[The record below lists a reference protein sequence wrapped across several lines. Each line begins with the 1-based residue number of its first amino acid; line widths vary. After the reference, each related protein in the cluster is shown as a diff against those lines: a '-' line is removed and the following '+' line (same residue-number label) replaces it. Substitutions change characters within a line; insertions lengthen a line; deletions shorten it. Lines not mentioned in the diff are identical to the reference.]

1 MNAVSSAREI
11 SFRILIKVHAG
22 GYASDLLRHETAALD
37 SRDAALAE
45 TLVFGCLR
53 YQSQLDFLIAHFS
66 GRPQPKLDLEVR
78 IALRMGIFQLRY
90 LDRIPAHAA
99 VAESVELVK
108 SAHKRSAAG
117 FVNAVLRKVNRAPVV
132 WPDRA
137 TELSAPCLDARALG
151 ASLRAQPSPPASR
164 KPRWPSPTAYINPD
178 TGRQQDIGA
187 QSIVPLLEIEPG
199 MTVLDLCAAP
209 GNKTAQALAAGGRVT
224 AGDRYLRRLAEVP
237 ARSRP
242 RGPRRRRAAALL
254 DPVHRF
260 DRILIDA
267 PCSGTGTLAR
277 NPEIKWRLQ
286 PSDLSVFQARQRKM
300 IERALPHLRPGGR
313 LVYATCALEPEEN
326 EAVVEAFQPSS
337 VLATHSRIPGRDP
350 GDGFFAA
357 TIASDNETL
366 RERVIP

>member
-1 MNAVSSAREI
+1 MNAVSSARAI
-11 SFRILIKVHAG
+11 SFRILVKVQAG

-37 SRDAALAE
+37 SRDSALAE

-78 IALRMGIFQLRY
+78 VALRMGIFQLRY

-108 SAHKRSAAG
+108 SAHKRSAAP
-117 FVNAVLRKVNRAPVV
+117 FVNAVLRKVSRAPVS

-137 TELSAPCLDARALG
+137 TELSIPTWMLERWDRHFGSDVATGIAQAAL
-151 ASLRAQPSPPASR
+151 AEPES
-164 KPRWPSPTAYINPD
+164 YVNPV
-178 TGRQQDIGA
+178 TGRQQDVGA

-209 GNKTAQALAAGGRVT
+209 GNKTGQAIAAGGRVT

-237 ARSRP
+237 EQAARVVLD
-242 RGPRRRRAAALL
+242 AAEPLPFSGL
-254 DPVHRF
+254 F

-277 NPEIKWRLQ
+277 NPEIKWRLEA
-286 PSDLSVFQARQRKM
+286 SDLPVFQARQRKM

-313 LVYATCALEPEEN
+313 LVYATCALEQEEN
-326 EAVVEAFQPSS
+326 EAVVEGFP
-337 VLATHSRIPGRDP
+337 VVETHFRIPGRDP

-357 TIASDNETL
+357 
-366 RERVIP
+366 VIK

>member
-1 MNAVSSAREI
+1 VNAVSSARAI

-22 GYASDLLRHETAALD
+22 GYASDLLRQETAPLAA
-37 SRDAALAE
+37 RDAALAE

-78 IALRMGIFQLRY
+78 VALRMGIFQLRY

-108 SAHKRSAAG
+108 AAHKRSAAP
-117 FVNAVLRKVNRAPVV
+117 FVNAVLRKVKRAPVP

-137 TELSAPCLDARALG
+137 TELSIPTWMLERWERHFGSDVASGIAQAALVE
-151 ASLRAQPSPPASR
+151 PEIY
-164 KPRWPSPTAYINPD
+164 TNPD
-178 TGRQQDIGA
+178 TGRQQDLGA

-209 GNKTAQALAAGGRVT
+209 GNKTAQAIAAGGRVT

-237 ARSRP
+237 GQAARVVLD
-242 RGPRRRRAAALL
+242 AAEPLPFSTL
-254 DPVHRF
+254 F

-277 NPEIKWRLQ
+277 NPEIKWRLD
-286 PSDLSVFQARQRKM
+286 PSDLPVFQARQRKM

-313 LVYATCALEPEEN
+313 LVYATCALEQEEN
-326 EAVVEAFQPSS
+326 EAVVEGFP
-337 VLATHSRIPGRDP
+337 VVETHSRIPGRDP

-357 TIASDNETL
+357 
-366 RERVIP
+366 VIK

>member
-1 MNAVSSAREI
+1 VNAVSSARAI

-22 GYASDLLRHETAALD
+22 GYASDLRHETAALA

-45 TLVFGCLR
+45 TLVFGSLR

-78 IALRMGIFQLRY
+78 IALHMGIFQLRY

-108 SAHKRSAAG
+108 SAHKRSAAP
-117 FVNAVLRKVNRAPVV
+117 FVNAVLRKVNRAPVR

-137 TELSAPCLDARALG
+137 TEFSIPAWMLERWDRHFGREVAAGIAQAAL
-151 ASLRAQPSPPASR
+151 AEPEAFV
-164 KPRWPSPTAYINPD
+164 NPV

-209 GNKTAQALAAGGRVT
+209 GNKTAQAIAAGGRVT

-237 ARSRP
+237 EQAARVVLD
-242 RGPRRRRAAALL
+242 AAEPLPFSVL
-254 DPVHRF
+254 F

-277 NPEIKWRLQ
+277 NPEIKWRLE
-286 PSDLSVFQARQRKM
+286 PSDLPVFQARQRKM

-313 LVYATCALEPEEN
+313 LVYATCALEQEEN
-326 EAVVEAFQPSS
+326 EAVIEGFP
-337 VLATHSRIPGRDP
+337 VLDTHSRIPGRDP

-357 TIASDNETL
+357 
-366 RERVIP
+366 VIK

>member
-1 MNAVSSAREI
+1 MNAVSSARAI

-22 GYASDLLRHETAALD
+22 GYASDLLRHETAALA

-45 TLVFGCLR
+45 TLVFGSLR

-78 IALRMGIFQLRY
+78 IALHMGIFQLRY

-108 SAHKRSAAG
+108 SAHKRSAAP
-117 FVNAVLRKVNRAPVV
+117 FVNAVLRKVNRAPVR

-137 TELSAPCLDARALG
+137 TEFSIPAWMLERWDRHFGREVAAGIAQAAL
-151 ASLRAQPSPPASR
+151 AEPEAFV
-164 KPRWPSPTAYINPD
+164 NPV

-209 GNKTAQALAAGGRVT
+209 GNKTAQAIAAGGRVT

-237 ARSRP
+237 EQAARVVLD
-242 RGPRRRRAAALL
+242 AAEPLPFSVL
-254 DPVHRF
+254 F

-277 NPEIKWRLQ
+277 NPEIKWRLE
-286 PSDLSVFQARQRKM
+286 PSDLPVFQARQRKM

-313 LVYATCALEPEEN
+313 LVYATCALEQEEN
-326 EAVVEAFQPSS
+326 EAVIEGFP
-337 VLATHSRIPGRDP
+337 VLDTHSRIPGRDP

-357 TIASDNETL
+357 
-366 RERVIP
+366 VIK

>member
-1 MNAVSSAREI
+1 VTAVSAAREI
-11 SFRILIKVHAG
+11 SFRILAKVDAG
-22 GYASDLLRHETAALD
+22 GYASDLLRRETAALD

-45 TLVFGCLR
+45 TLVLGCLR
-53 YQSQLDFLIAHFS
+53 YQSQLDFLIAHFA

-78 IALRMGIFQLRY
+78 IALRLGIFQLRY
-90 LDRIPAHAA
+90 LDRVPAHAA

-117 FVNAVLRKVNRAPVV
+117 FVNAVLRKVNRAQVR
-132 WPDRA
+132 WPDRS
-137 TELSAPCLDARALG
+137 TELSIPAWMLERWELHYGPAVARGIAEAAL
-151 ASLRAQPSPPASR
+151 SEPA
-164 KPRWPSPTAYINPD
+164 ACVNPV
-178 TGRQQDIGA
+178 TGRRQDIGA

-224 AGDRYLRRLAEVP
+224 ACDRYLRRLADVP
-237 ARSRP
+237 AE
-242 RGPRRRRAAALL
+242 AARVVLDASDAL
-254 DPVHRF
+254 PFSTRFGF

-267 PCSGTGTLAR
+267 PCSGTGTLAG

-300 IERALPHLRPGGR
+300 IEQALPHLRRGGL
-313 LVYATCALEPEEN
+313 LVYATCSLEPEEN
-326 EAVVEAFQPSS
+326 EAVVEGLP
-337 VLATHSRIPGRDP
+337 VLATHLRIPGRDP

-357 TIASDNETL
+357 VM
-366 RERVIP
+366 REG

>member
-1 MNAVSSAREI
+1 MNAVSSARAI
-11 SFRILIKVHAG
+11 SFRILLKVQAG
-22 GYASDLLRHETAALD
+22 GYASDLLRQETAALD

-78 IALRMGIFQLRY
+78 IALRLGIFQLRY

-108 SAHKRSAAG
+108 AAHKRSAAP
-117 FVNAVLRKVNRAPVV
+117 FVNAVLRKVNREPVR

-137 TELSAPCLDARALG
+137 TELSVPAWMLERWERHFGPAVATGIAQAAL
-151 ASLRAQPSPPASR
+151 AEPEVY
-164 KPRWPSPTAYINPD
+164 TNPD

-209 GNKTAQALAAGGRVT
+209 GNKTAQALAAGALVT

-237 ARSRP
+237 EQAARVV
-242 RGPRRRRAAALL
+242 L
-254 DPVHRF
+254 DASEPLPFSSLF

-277 NPEIKWRLQ
+277 NPEIKWRLE
-286 PSDLSVFQARQRKM
+286 PSDLPVFQARQRKM

-313 LVYATCALEPEEN
+313 LVYATCALEEEEN
-326 EAVVEAFQPSS
+326 EGVVHGFAVAE
-337 VLATHSRIPGRDP
+337 THTRIPGQDP

-357 TIASDNETL
+357 
-366 RERVIP
+366 VIK

>member
-1 MNAVSSAREI
+1 MNAVSSARAI

-37 SRDAALAE
+37 SRDAALTG

-78 IALRMGIFQLRY
+78 VALRMGIFQLRY

-108 SAHKRSAAG
+108 SAHKRSAAP
-117 FVNAVLRKVNRAPVV
+117 FVNAVLRKVNRAPVH

-137 TELSAPCLDARALG
+137 TELSIPAWMLERWEGHFGRDMATGIAQAALDEPEAFV
-151 ASLRAQPSPPASR
+151 
-164 KPRWPSPTAYINPD
+164 NPV

-209 GNKTAQALAAGGRVT
+209 GNKTAQAIAAGGRVT

-237 ARSRP
+237 EQASRVVLD
-242 RGPRRRRAAALL
+242 AAEPLPFSGL
-254 DPVHRF
+254 F

-267 PCSGTGTLAR
+267 PCSGTGTLVR
-277 NPEIKWRLQ
+277 NPEIKWRLEA
-286 PSDLSVFQARQRKM
+286 SDLTVFQARQHKM

-313 LVYATCALEPEEN
+313 LVYATCALEQEEN
-326 EAVVEAFQPSS
+326 EGVVKGFPVVE
-337 VLATHSRIPGRDP
+337 THSRIPGRDP

-357 TIASDNETL
+357 
-366 RERVIP
+366 VIK

>member
-1 MNAVSSAREI
+1 VTAVSSARAI
-11 SFRILIKVHAG
+11 SFSILIKVHAG
-22 GYASDLLRHETAALD
+22 GYASDLLRQETAALD

-108 SAHKRSAAG
+108 AAHKRSAAP
-117 FVNAVLRKVNRAPVV
+117 FVNAVLRKVNRVPVR

-137 TELSAPCLDARALG
+137 TELSLPLWLLERWDRHFGTGVATAIAQAAL
-151 ASLRAQPSPPASR
+151 AEPEVY
-164 KPRWPSPTAYINPD
+164 TNPN

-187 QSIVPLLEIEPG
+187 QSIVPLLEIKPG

-209 GNKTAQALAAGGRVT
+209 GNKTAQAIAAGGRVT

-237 ARSRP
+237 HQAARVVLD
-242 RGPRRRRAAALL
+242 AAEPLPFSSL
-254 DPVHRF
+254 F

-286 PSDLSVFQARQRKM
+286 PSDLPVFQTRQRKM
-300 IERALPHLRPGGR
+300 IERAVPHLRPGGR

-326 EAVVEAFQPSS
+326 EAVVQGFPVAEIR
-337 VLATHSRIPGRDP
+337 SRIPGRDP

-357 TIASDNETL
+357 
-366 RERVIP
+366 VIK

>member
-1 MNAVSSAREI
+1 MNAVSSARAI
-11 SFRILIKVHAG
+11 AFRILLKVHAG
-22 GYASDLLRHETAALD
+22 GYASDLLRQETATLA
-37 SRDAALAE
+37 SRDAGLAE

-53 YQSQLDFLIAHFS
+53 YQSQLDFLISHFS
-66 GRPQPKLDLEVR
+66 GRPQSKLDLEVR

-108 SAHKRSAAG
+108 AAHKRSAAP
-117 FVNAVLRKVNRAPVV
+117 FVNAVLRKVNREPVR

-137 TELSAPCLDARALG
+137 TELSLPDWLLVRWDRHFGRDTATGVAQAAL
-151 ASLRAQPSPPASR
+151 AEPEVY
-164 KPRWPSPTAYINPD
+164 TNPI

-187 QSIVPLLEIEPG
+187 QSIVPMLEIEPG

-209 GNKTAQALAAGGRVT
+209 GNKTAQAIAVGGRVT

-237 ARSRP
+237 EQAARIV
-242 RGPRRRRAAALL
+242 L
-254 DPVHRF
+254 DASEPLPFSGLF

-286 PSDLSVFQARQRKM
+286 PSDLPVFKARQRKM

-313 LVYATCALEPEEN
+313 LVYATCALEEEEN
-326 EAVVEAFQPSS
+326 EGVINGFAVIE
-337 VLATHSRIPGRDP
+337 THTRVPGQNP

-357 TIASDNETL
+357 
-366 RERVIP
+366 VIK

>member
-1 MNAVSSAREI
+1 MNAVSAAREI
-11 SFRILIKVHAG
+11 SFRILTRVHAG

-66 GRPQPKLDLEVR
+66 GRAQSKLDQEVR
-78 IALRMGIFQLRY
+78 IALRLGIFQLRY

-117 FVNAVLRKVNRAPVV
+117 FVNAVLRKVDRLPVR

-137 TELSAPCLDARALG
+137 TELSVPAWMLERWERHYGPAIAAGIAQAAL
-151 ASLRAQPSPPASR
+151 AEPEVYVNPA
-164 KPRWPSPTAYINPD
+164 

-187 QSIVPLLEIEPG
+187 QSIVPLLAIEGG

-224 AGDRYLRRLAEVP
+224 ACDRYLRRLAEVP
-237 ARSRP
+237 DQALRVVLD
-242 RGPRRRRAAALL
+242 AA
-254 DPVHRF
+254 DPLPFSTQLEVGLF

-286 PSDLSVFQARQRKM
+286 PSDIPVFQMRQRKM
-300 IERALPHLRPGGR
+300 IERALPHLRRGGR
-313 LVYATCALEPEEN
+313 LVYATCALEQEEN
-326 EAVVEAFQPSS
+326 EAVVEGLP
-337 VLATHSRIPGRDP
+337 VLETHSRIPGRDP

-357 TIASDNETL
+357 VIAWK
-366 RERVIP
+366 

>member
-1 MNAVSSAREI
+1 VTAVSSARAI
-11 SFRILIKVHAG
+11 SFRILLKVHAG
-22 GYASDLLRHETAALD
+22 GYASDLLRQQTAALD

-78 IALRMGIFQLRY
+78 IALRLGIFQLRY

-108 SAHKRSAAG
+108 SAHKRSAAS
-117 FVNAVLRKVNRAPVV
+117 FVNAVLRKVNRKPVR

-137 TELSAPCLDARALG
+137 TELAIPAWMLERWERRFGRDIATGIAQAAL
-151 ASLRAQPSPPASR
+151 AEPEVY
-164 KPRWPSPTAYINPD
+164 TNPN

-209 GNKTAQALAAGGRVT
+209 GNKTAQAIAAGGRVT

-237 ARSRP
+237 NQAARVVLD
-242 RGPRRRRAAALL
+242 AAEPLPFSKL
-254 DPVHRF
+254 F

-277 NPEIKWRLQ
+277 NPEIKWRLE
-286 PSDLSVFQARQRKM
+286 PSDLPVFQARQRKM

-313 LVYATCALEPEEN
+313 LVYATCALEEEEN
-326 EAVVEAFQPSS
+326 EGVVNGFAVVESH
-337 VLATHSRIPGRDP
+337 TRIPGQNP

-357 TIASDNETL
+357 
-366 RERVIP
+366 VIK

>member
-1 MNAVSSAREI
+1 MTAVSAAREI
-11 SFRILIKVHAG
+11 SFRILAKVDAG
-22 GYASDLLRHETAALD
+22 GYASDLLRYETAALD

-53 YQSQLDFLIAHFS
+53 YQSQLDFLIAHFA

-78 IALRMGIFQLRY
+78 IALRLGIFQLRY
-90 LDRIPAHAA
+90 LDRVPAHAA

-108 SAHKRSAAG
+108 SARKRSAAG
-117 FVNAVLRKVNRAPVV
+117 FVNAVLRKVNRAPVG

-137 TELSAPCLDARALG
+137 TELSLPAWMLERWERYYGTAAARGIAEAAL
-151 ASLRAQPSPPASR
+151 AEPA
-164 KPRWPSPTAYINPD
+164 AYINPV
-178 TGRQQDIGA
+178 TGRRQDIGA

-224 AGDRYLRRLAEVP
+224 ACDRYLRRLAEVP
-237 ARSRP
+237 AE
-242 RGPRRRRAAALL
+242 AARLVL
-254 DPVHRF
+254 DAAESLPFSTRLEGARF

-267 PCSGTGTLAR
+267 PCSGTGTLAG

-286 PSDLSVFQARQRKM
+286 PSDLSAFQARQRRM
-300 IERALPHLRPGGR
+300 IEQALPYLRPGGR
-313 LVYATCALEPEEN
+313 LVYATCSLEAEEN
-326 EAVVEAFQPSS
+326 EAVVEGLP

-357 TIASDNETL
+357 TI
-366 RERVIP
+366 RQG